1 MSAIGVYICHCGHN
15 IAGVLDVEALR
26 ERVCDV
32 VDVAV
37 VKTHVF
43 CCSEPGQKEIQ
54 EDIANHGLERVL
66 VAACSPRL
74 HEVTFRRTIAHAG
87 LNPYLLE
94 MANIREQCSW
104 VHRGP
109 EALEKALDLILM
121 GVARLSRLIP
131 LSDREVPV
139 TRRGLVIGGGVGG
152 MSAALELADCG
163 IPVIL
168 VEKSERLGGHAARWR
183 ISPPE
188 TDPLSCF
195 VRPLI
200 TRSLCHPRIRVLE
213 GCTVEDVRGYVGHFT
228 VSLRKTD
235 GMERFTEDV
244 GAIVVATG
252 FEPYEPHV
260 SRYPFVVLPHVLT
273 SVQLEEMF
281 SAKARDSGVLPSALQ
296 GVRSVAFL
304 QCVGSRLEDEYP
316 HCSRICCAVTLKQ
329 ALALRALGLEVRV
342 FHRDIRLYDK
352 SQEEALY
359 GLARRSGV
367 LFHRGTV
374 TAVEPHVSG
383 RLLVAWH
390 DEFLGEDFRVPVDR
404 LVCAVGLR
412 PRSDAESL
420 RTTLR
425 LASSPD
431 GFLLESHPKLHP
443 LESAVEGVFL
453 GGSCQG
459 PKDVRETVA
468 ASMGAAAKAYELLC
482 QDVLRL
488 DGMIAVIDQ
497 DRCIGCGVCATE
509 CPYQAV
515 SLQEDAQGNL
525 KAFVETAACKGCGV
539 CAGACPSEAAD
550 HLGYS
555 TEALKAVVDAALA
568 HNPEEKI
575 LALCCHWCAYAGAD
589 AAGVSRLP
597 YPANVRI
604 VRVPCS
610 GRVSVSLVLH
620 AFAQGAGRVVVAGCH
635 PPGDCHYISGNLRFE
650 SRIPRIRKAL
660 AKKGYDPNRFVC
672 QWISAT
678 EGPQFQQLIRRL
690 AEEMAFDVTDS
701 HHQATES
708 GTAPIEATGQENTH

>member
-1 MSAIGVYICHCGHN
+1 MSPIGVYICHCGHN
-15 IAGVLDVEALR
+15 IAGVIDVEALR
-26 ERVCDV
+26 ERVQKACDV
-32 VDVAV
+32 SV

-54 EDIANHGLERVL
+54 EDIAAHGLERIL

-109 EALEKALDLILM
+109 EALEKAVDLVLM
-121 GVARLSRLIP
+121 GLARLARLTP
-131 LSDREVPV
+131 LSDRQVPV
-139 TRRGLVIGGGVGG
+139 TRRALVIGGGLGG

-163 IPVIL
+163 ISVIL
-168 VEKSERLGGHAARWR
+168 VEKSAGLGGQAARWR
-183 ISPPE
+183 VTPPH

-195 VRPLI
+195 VGPLI
-200 TRSLCHPRIRVLE
+200 TRTLLHPRIRVME
-213 GCTVEDVRGYVGHFT
+213 RCTVESVLGYVGRFT
-228 VSLRKTD
+228 VSLREIS
-235 GMERFTEDV
+235 GPERFTEEV
-244 GAIVVATG
+244 GAVVVATG
-252 FEPYEPHV
+252 FEPYEPEV
-260 SRYPFVVLPHVLT
+260 SRYPFVALPQVIT

-281 SAKARDSGVLPSALQ
+281 SRIARDAKDLPSALL

-329 ALALRALGLEVRV
+329 ALALRALGMEVRV
-342 FHRDIRLYDK
+342 FHRDLRLYDK
-352 SQEEALY
+352 SQEEDLY
-359 GLARRSGV
+359 GLARRRGV
-367 LFHRGTV
+367 QFHRGTV
-374 TAVEPHVSG
+374 TEVTPHDSG
-383 RLLVAWH
+383 GLIISWH
-390 DEFLGEDFRVPVDR
+390 DEFLGSDFRVPVDR
-404 LVCAVGLR
+404 LICAVGLR
-412 PRSDAESL
+412 PRSDANAL
-420 RTTLR
+420 RTALR
-425 LASSPD
+425 LAASPD

-453 GGSCQG
+453 AGSCQG

-468 ASMGAAAKAYELLC
+468 TSVGAAAKAYELLC
-482 QDVLRL
+482 QDILQL
-488 DGMIAVIDQ
+488 DGMIAVIDHE
-497 DRCIGCGVCATE
+497 RCVGCGVCATE

-515 SLQEDAQGNL
+515 ALREDEEGNL

-539 CAGACPSEAAD
+539 CAGACPTHAAD
-550 HLGYS
+550 HLGYPAQ
-555 TEALKAVVDAALA
+555 ALDAVIDAALA
-568 HNPEEKI
+568 QDAGRKI
-575 LALCCHWCAYAGAD
+575 LAFCCHWCAYAGAD
-589 AAGVSRLP
+589 AAGVARLP
-597 YPANVRI
+597 YPSIVRI

-610 GRVSVSLVLH
+610 GRVSVSLVVR
-620 AFAQGAGRVVVAGCH
+620 AFKKGAGRVVVAGCH

-660 AKKGYDPNRFVC
+660 VKKGYDPDRFVC

-690 AEEMAFDVTDS
+690 ADEMATAA
-701 HHQATES
+701 QES
-708 GTAPIEATGQENTH
+708 P

>member
-1 MSAIGVYICHCGHN
+1 MSKIGVYICHCGQN

-26 ERVCDV
+26 DRVCRSRDV
-32 VDVAV
+32 SV
-37 VKTHVF
+37 VKTNVF

-54 EDIANHGLERVL
+54 VDIETYGLERVL

-94 MANIREQCSW
+94 MANIREHCSW

-109 EALEKALDLILM
+109 EAMDKALDLILM
-121 GVARLSRLIP
+121 GLARLSRLKP
-131 LSDREVPV
+131 LSDRLVSV
-139 TRRGLVIGGGVGG
+139 TRRALVLGGGVGG
-152 MSAALELADCG
+152 LSAALELADCG
-163 IPVIL
+163 VPVIL
-168 VEKSERLGGHAARWR
+168 VEKEAALGGQAIRWR
-183 ISPPE
+183 IGPPK

-195 VRPLI
+195 LRPLV
-200 TRSLCHPRIRVLE
+200 TRAMLHPRIHVLKSHIVE
-213 GCTVEDVRGYVGHFT
+213 GVSGYVGHFN
-228 VSLRKTD
+228 VALRDTSRQ
-235 GMERFTEDV
+235 EIRTEEV
-244 GAIVVATG
+244 GSIVVATG
-252 FEPYEPHV
+252 YEPYEPEV
-260 SRYPFVVLPHVLT
+260 SRYPFITLPQVMT

-281 SAKARDSGVLPSALQ
+281 SSHGQEHLPAALQ

-304 QCVGSRLEDEYP
+304 QCVGSRLEDVYP

-329 ALALRALGLEVRV
+329 ALALRALGPNVHV

-352 SQEEALY
+352 SQEEELY
-359 GLARRSGV
+359 GLARRRGV
-367 LFHRGTV
+367 LFHRGSLTR
-374 TAVEPHVSG
+374 VEPDGSG
-383 RLLVAWH
+383 RLLLEWH
-390 DEFLGEDFRVPVDR
+390 DEFLRSSFRVPVDR
-404 LVCAVGLR
+404 LICAVGLR
-412 PRSDAESL
+412 PRADAEAL
-420 RTTLR
+420 RRILR
-425 LASSPD
+425 LAASQD

-453 GGSCQG
+453 AGSCQG

-468 ASMGAAAKAYELLC
+468 ASVGAAAKAYQLLC
-482 QDVLRL
+482 KEVLQL
-488 DGMIAVIDQ
+488 DGMIAVIDAEK
-497 DRCIGCGVCATE
+497 CVGCGVCASE

-515 SLQEDAQGNL
+515 EMREDEHGAL
-525 KAFVETAACKGCGV
+525 KAFVEAAACKGCGV
-539 CAGACPSEAAD
+539 CAGACPTQAAD

-555 TEALKAVVDAALA
+555 TEALKAVIHEALA
-568 HNPEEKI
+568 VNAGEKI
-575 LALCCHWCAYAGAD
+575 LAFCCHWCAYAGAD

-620 AFAQGAGRVVVAGCH
+620 AFKKGAGRVLVAGCH

-650 SRIPRIRKAL
+650 GRLPRIRKVL

-672 QWISAT
+672 HWISAT

-690 AEEMAFDVTDS
+690 AEEMTAGSAFSTDAEP
-701 HHQATES
+701 HTRPM
-708 GTAPIEATGQENTH
+708 TNNP